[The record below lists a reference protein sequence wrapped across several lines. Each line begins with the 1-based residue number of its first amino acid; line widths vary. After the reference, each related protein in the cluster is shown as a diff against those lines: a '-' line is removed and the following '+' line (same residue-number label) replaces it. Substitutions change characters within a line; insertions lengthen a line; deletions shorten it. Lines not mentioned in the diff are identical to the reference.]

1 MTQKQAYYPTAP
13 DRVAATGYLENIH
26 IQNYGLTNFTY
37 PIHMYYNQASDTNLA
52 MLRDISTKCSSGQQL
67 EVNADISVVVSIIGI
82 HIPIPTIHHPIS
94 FDCPIPVSFF
104 PCVAILCITLSLSHT
119 HDIHT

>member
-1 MTQKQAYYPTAP
+1 MFLSCLYETKQAYYPTAP
-13 DRVAATGYLENIH
+13 DRVAATGYLEDIH

-67 EVNADISVVVSIIGI
+67 QVNADISVVVSIIGI

-94 FDCPIPVSFF
+94 FDCPIPVSL
-104 PCVAILCITLSLSHT
+104 ASILHLHT
-119 HDIHT
+119 YS